1 MHSRRIELQ
10 PAYLLHTR
18 SYGDTSLLI
27 EAFTPEHGRVG
38 LIAKGA
44 RGPRSKTRAHLQPLR
59 PLLLSWSARGE
70 LGTVTGIEAQGQ
82 PAALSG
88 EPLFCAWY
96 ANELLMRLCAR
107 EDPHPI
113 LFAAYVGLLDR
124 LAEDTE
130 PALRAFECR
139 LLEELGYGLRLPQD
153 LEPQQRYRYDW
164 ERGPLPADEDGEEV
178 FRGASLIALREDRL
192 LDAGLRQDARRLLR
206 GALRRQLGGRPL
218 ETAKLLR
225 QLRELEAG
233 GKSRRSVDGTLDSGP
248 KP

>member
-1 MHSRRIELQ
+1 MASRRVELQ

-44 RGPRSKTRAHLQPLR
+44 RGPRSKTRAHLQTLR

-96 ANELLMRLCAR
+96 ANELLMRLSAR
-107 EDPHPI
+107 DDPHPI
-113 LFAAYVGLLDR
+113 LFAAYVGLLAR

-139 LLEELGYGLRLPQD
+139 LLEELGYGLRLPDD
-153 LEPQQRYRYDW
+153 LDPGLRYRYDW
-164 ERGPLPADEDGEEV
+164 ELGPLPVGAEGEEA
-178 FRGASLIALREDRL
+178 FAGSSLIALREDRL
-192 LDAGLRQDARRLLR
+192 TEAAQRQDARRLLR
-206 GALRRQLGGRPL
+206 LALRRQLGGKPL
-218 ETAKLLR
+218 ETARL
-225 QLRELEAG
+225 LRELRG
-233 GKSRRSVDGTLDSGP
+233 LTGPGTG
-248 KP
+248 

>member
-1 MHSRRIELQ
+1 MPSRRVELQ

-18 SYGDTSLLI
+18 SYGDTSLLV

-44 RGPRSKTRAHLQPLR
+44 RGPRSKTRAYLQPLQ

-82 PAALSG
+82 AAALSG

-113 LFAAYVGLLDR
+113 LFAAYVGLLAR

-139 LLEELGYGLRLPQD
+139 LLEELGYGLRLPAD
-153 LEPQQRYRYDW
+153 LDPGQRYRYDW
-164 ERGPLPADEDGEEV
+164 ERGPLPVVEEGEEV
-178 FRGASLIALREDRL
+178 FAGDSLIALREDRL
-192 LDAGLRQDARRLLR
+192 NGARQRQDARRLLR
-206 GALRRQLGGRPL
+206 LALRRELGGKPL
-218 ETAKLLR
+218 ETARL
-225 QLRELEAG
+225 LRELRGLAAPGAG
-233 GKSRRSVDGTLDSGP
+233 
-248 KP
+248 

>member
-1 MHSRRIELQ
+1 MQSRRIELQ

-18 SYGDTSLLI
+18 AYGDTSLLI

-59 PLLLSWSARGE
+59 PLLLSWIARGE
-70 LGTVTGIEAQGQ
+70 LGTVTGIEAQGL
-82 PAALSG
+82 PVALAG

-113 LFAAYVGLLDR
+113 LFAAYVRLLAR
-124 LAEDTE
+124 LADDTE

-139 LLEELGYGLRLPQD
+139 LLEELGYGLRLPAD
-153 LEPQQRYRYDW
+153 LDPDQHYRYDS
-164 ERGPLPADEDGEEV
+164 ERGPVPATADD
-178 FRGASLIALREDRL
+178 RSLTGASLIALRDDRL
-192 LDAGLRQDARRLLR
+192 DSANARRDARRLLR
-206 GALRRQLGGRPL
+206 AALRQQLGNRPL
-218 ETAKLLR
+218 ESARL
-225 QLRELEAG
+225 LRELRGLATATDPVAA
-233 GKSRRSVDGTLDSGP
+233 SRSPDS
-248 KP
+248 

>member
-1 MHSRRIELQ
+1 MQSRRVELQ

-44 RGPRSKTRAHLQPLR
+44 RGPRSKTRAYLQPLQ

-82 PAALSG
+82 PVQLLG
-88 EPLFCAWY
+88 EAMFCAWY

-113 LFAAYVGLLDR
+113 LFAAYVGLLLR
-124 LAEDTE
+124 LAGDSE
-130 PALRAFECR
+130 PALRAFERR
-139 LLEELGYGLRLPQD
+139 LLEELGYGLRLPAD
-153 LEPQQRYRYDW
+153 LEPGQRYRYDW
-164 ERGPLPADEDGEEV
+164 ERGPLPVSEDGEEV
-178 FRGASLIALREDRL
+178 FAGASLIALREDRL
-192 LDAGLRQDARRLLR
+192 HDPAQRHDARRLLR
-206 GALRRQLGGRPL
+206 RALQRQLGGKPL
-218 ETAKLLR
+218 ETARL
-225 QLRELEAG
+225 LRELRG
-233 GKSRRSVDGTLDSGP
+233 LSGP
-248 KP
+248 GVG